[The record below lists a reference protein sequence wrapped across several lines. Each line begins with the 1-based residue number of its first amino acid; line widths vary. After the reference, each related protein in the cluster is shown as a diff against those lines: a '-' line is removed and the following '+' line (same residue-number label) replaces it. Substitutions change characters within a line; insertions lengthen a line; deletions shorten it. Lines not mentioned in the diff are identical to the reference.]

1 MKLLR
6 KYIRALLEQDQGSKG
21 SLVVVDI
28 QPEYESNTPFD
39 IGDMLRTAAE
49 DYSRV
54 LFLFNGE
61 DTLGMVSES
70 ALKNFYLEK
79 LDYDEEAFDEL
90 LSKSEFF
97 DKGYGFFRD
106 VMDSDV
112 CFDRNQVVKIVKY
125 MIDKDIQD
133 IRDLE
138 EEDIEA
144 IGVSELLFDDLEDY
158 GFWVPELSD
167 ELPKWS
173 GSDLAGGARNECMAE
188 VEILG
193 AAQGLSF
200 NHVDQFIY
208 EGDNRYTEVLR
219 ESRFK
224 QMSKSKFTDLKQA
237 LAASS
242 FLDADPEGDMDDDSW
257 SSEAAVALR
266 NTLNDYFDSKFK
278 SGEITAVVKVDMMP
292 TSSTAG
298 KDSVL
303 KGAVYYFEDGLH
315 FIEVLLANI
324 EDGSTLRDVGKA
336 EQKVYE
342 VIMHELLHMQ
352 QFLKFSRG
360 KPTPEAWNAFKE
372 NYEKAGGAAGMGKDY
387 FFFDDPDGPSELETF
402 ALQMATELVD
412 DLGKEEAVKLL
423 QLSAPDYNQ
432 IRDSSSSFRNI
443 EKKSPDISRID
454 LRDMIKRAKQ
464 YAKRM

>member
-1 MKLLR
+1 MNLLR
-6 KYIRALLEQDQGSKG
+6 EYIRVLLEQGQGSKG

-39 IGDMLRTAAE
+39 IGDILRSAAE

-79 LDYDEEAFDEL
+79 LDYDEEVFDEL

-125 MIDKDIQD
+125 MIGKDIQD

-158 GFWVPELSD
+158 GFWVPDLSD

-193 AAQGLSF
+193 VAQGLSF

-208 EGDNRYTEVLR
+208 EGDNRYTEVL
-219 ESRFK
+219 
-224 QMSKSKFTDLKQA
+224 T
-237 LAASS
+237 
-242 FLDADPEGDMDDDSW
+242 
-257 SSEAAVALR
+257 EAA
-266 NTLNDYFDSKFK
+266 TYIK
-278 SGEITAVVKVDMMP
+278 
-292 TSSTAG
+292 
-298 KDSVL
+298 
-303 KGAVYYFEDGLH
+303 
-315 FIEVLLANI
+315 
-324 EDGSTLRDVGKA
+324 
-336 EQKVYE
+336 
-342 VIMHELLHMQ
+342 ELLTESAIPPKIM
-352 QFLKFSRG
+352 SMIDR
-360 KPTPEAWNAFKE
+360 
-372 NYEKAGGAAGMGKDY
+372 
-387 FFFDDPDGPSELETF
+387 LE
-402 ALQMATELVD
+402 D
-412 DLGKEEAVKLL
+412 EEAAKLK
-423 QLSAPDYNQ
+423 SIN
-432 IRDSSSSFRNI
+432 IR
-443 EKKSPDISRID
+443 
-454 LRDMIKRAKQ
+454 
-464 YAKRM
+464 Y

>member
-6 KYIRALLEQDQGSKG
+6 EYIRVLLEQDQGSKG

-70 ALKNFYLEK
+70 ALKNFYFEK
-79 LDYDEEAFDEL
+79 LDYDEEVFDEL

-106 VMDSDV
+106 VMDSSV
-112 CFDRNQVVKIVKY
+112 CFDRTSIVKIVKH
-125 MIDKDIQD
+125 MIDNDIQD

-138 EEDIEA
+138 EEDVDA

-158 GFWVPELSD
+158 GFYLPEL
-167 ELPKWS
+167 EEVLPRWS

-208 EGDNRYTEVLR
+208 EGDNRYTEALTEAAAFKHKGSSNYFRVDLPGIGYAEGGSQLR
-219 ESRFK
+219 FPDCQSDVDTLMKTPEY
-224 QMSKSKFTDLKQA
+224 
-237 LAASS
+237 LAAEEKYVANAKPRTKLVKNEETGKYEDVEVGPAIFRPRFYDVNNAWIKNPENRGKGYGKQIYKAFIDKAVEYSRS
-242 FLDADPEGDMDDDSW
+242 YGGVFIGAHHCTIGSGTSDDAKRVW
-257 SSEAAVALR
+257 SSLAREY
-266 NTLNDYFDSKFK
+266 NS
-278 SGEITAVVKVDMMP
+278 SGDVI
-292 TSSTAG
+292 
-298 KDSVL
+298 
-303 KGAVYYFEDGLH
+303 FIGL
-315 FIEVLLANI
+315 
-324 EDGSTLRDVGKA
+324 
-336 EQKVYE
+336 
-342 VIMHELLHMQ
+342 
-352 QFLKFSRG
+352 
-360 KPTPEAWNAFKE
+360 
-372 NYEKAGGAAGMGKDY
+372 
-387 FFFDDPDGPSELETF
+387 
-402 ALQMATELVD
+402 
-412 DLGKEEAVKLL
+412 
-423 QLSAPDYNQ
+423 
-432 IRDSSSSFRNI
+432 
-443 EKKSPDISRID
+443 
-454 LRDMIKRAKQ
+454 
-464 YAKRM
+464 